1 MILYSGRQFMKQIG
15 LDLFFTEQN
24 IKWYESQMP
33 FHPIDY
39 FKDEQ
44 AIYAPPSRLDL
55 SATMLLYRRPA
66 VWFPAIVPTSP
77 TEILGPSESNN

>member
-33 FHPIDY
+33 FHPIDH
-39 FKDEQ
+39 FKNMQ
-44 AIYAPPSRLDL
+44 ATRAILNSEPFSIRQLEGILDSYA
-55 SATMLLYRRPA
+55 LLQPCYE
-66 VWFPAIVPTSP
+66 F
-77 TEILGPSESNN
+77 